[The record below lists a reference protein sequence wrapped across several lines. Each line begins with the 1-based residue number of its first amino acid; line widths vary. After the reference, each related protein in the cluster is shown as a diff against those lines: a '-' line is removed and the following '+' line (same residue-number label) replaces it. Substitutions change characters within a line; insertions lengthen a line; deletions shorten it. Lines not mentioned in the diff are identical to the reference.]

1 MVERLGSPWIPAILP
16 SVTLSDEAQF
26 QIRRGERMLREREE
40 RRRHLREVA
49 SRVAAMLHAEFG
61 AQHVWLFGSVI
72 RPWFH
77 EESDIDL
84 AAEGIA
90 EERRGS
96 AWDRALELA
105 DTAVD
110 LVFLEEAAPLL
121 RERILA
127 DGEALV

>member
-1 MVERLGSPWIPAILP
+1 
-16 SVTLSDEAQF
+16 VTLSDEAQF

-40 RRRHLREVA
+40 RRRHLRELA
-49 SRVAAMLHAEFG
+49 ARVADVLRSEFG
-61 AQHVWLFGSVI
+61 APRVWVFGSVV

-77 EESDIDL
+77 EGSDLDL

-90 EERRGS
+90 PERRGS
-96 AWDRALELA
+96 AWDRAMELA

-110 LVFLEEAAPLL
+110 LVFLEEATPPL

>member
-1 MVERLGSPWIPAILP
+1 
-16 SVTLSDEAQF
+16 VTLSDEAQF

-49 SRVAAMLHAEFG
+49 SRVAAVLRTEFD
-61 AQHVWLFGSVI
+61 AQRVWVFGSVV

-77 EESDIDL
+77 EESDLDL
-84 AAEGIA
+84 AADGIA
-90 EERRGS
+90 VERRGA

-105 DTAVD
+105 DTPVD
-110 LVFLEEAAPLL
+110 LVFLEEATPLL